1 VGEID
6 PILLQI
12 DRLIT
17 LSRLKEIEFIMSTDV
32 GQRVREITAAV
43 KRLEP
48 GEYLLGTGPSTVGI
62 IPLHTHEVV
71 LGRPP
76 TVLERPCEFVADYC
90 AVDTL
95 YFVPREVSRMHAKVI
110 RQVEPFGAR
119 HVLIDMDSTC
129 GTFVNGIAVDPHN
142 QGTLLR
148 HGDVISLGP
157 SQTSTYIY
165 YQAARTRSRAADGT
179 ASPDTSWVW
188 RSKP

>member
-1 VGEID
+1 
-6 PILLQI
+6 
-12 DRLIT
+12 
-17 LSRLKEIEFIMSTDV
+17 
-32 GQRVREITAAV
+32 
-43 KRLEP
+43 
-48 GEYLLGTGPSTVGI
+48 
-62 IPLHTHEVV
+62 
-71 LGRPP
+71 
-76 TVLERPCEFVADYC
+76 
-90 AVDTL
+90 
-95 YFVPREVSRMHAKVI
+95 MHAKVI